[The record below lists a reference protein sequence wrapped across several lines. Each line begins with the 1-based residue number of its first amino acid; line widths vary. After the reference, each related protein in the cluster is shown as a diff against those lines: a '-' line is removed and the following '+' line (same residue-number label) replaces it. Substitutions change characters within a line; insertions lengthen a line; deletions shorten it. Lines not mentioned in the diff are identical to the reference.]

1 MATMLCRCDSF
12 KNLKMGRSSWI
23 IWMGLKFT
31 HKSLYRKEAKDQG
44 DRRRYEDGTLLTS
57 KVEKGGHDP
66 EDVGCLWKIKKS
78 KET

>member
-1 MATMLCRCDSF
+1 MLCRCDSF

-66 EDVGCLWKIKKS
+66 EDVGCLWKIKES

>member
-1 MATMLCRCDSF
+1 
-12 KNLKMGRSSWI
+12 
-23 IWMGLKFT
+23 MGLKFT

>member
-1 MATMLCRCDSF
+1 
-12 KNLKMGRSSWI
+12 
-23 IWMGLKFT
+23 MGLKFT

-66 EDVGCLWKIKKS
+66 EDVGCLWKIKES
-78 KET
+78 KETYYVPAERRFRDIWQRAL